1 MAEDKKGSGLF
12 WLILLLL
19 GGSSVWAINKFMS
32 KPKDEQQTP
41 SGGNKT
47 PNGGGQTPN
56 GGGQTPNGGNQTP
69 SEKDYTTT
77 IQESGFVTPEILINT
92 DPNLDYQFWYLNN
105 WIWLNQNDI
114 MSALAQPYWNWGID
128 VNGKPTGVNWFYF
141 NQLNDKDGFKA
152 FVDFDQSYYTD
163 AAKKNLVV
171 RVTPFTTPNSTNG
184 LTQKQIDD
192 SLIKQLQANNG
203 LSLKTGTDFL
213 SRLRKNKGFDIR
225 SYLQDN
231 H

>member
-1 MAEDKKGSGLF
+1 MAEDKNSGLF
-12 WLILLLL
+12 WGLLILL
-19 GGSSVWAINKFMS
+19 GGGAIWAINMFMP
-32 KPKDEQQTP
+32 KPKDKKNIETNQTP
-41 SGGNKT
+41 TTNNSGTISNSSQNNT
-47 PNGGGQTPN
+47 AS
-56 GGGQTPNGGNQTP
+56 GGNQTP
-69 SEKDYTTT
+69 STKSYTTT
-77 IQESGFVTPEILINT
+77 IQQSSFVTPDILINT
-92 DPNLDYQFWYLNN
+92 DVNTDYQFWYLNN

-184 LTQKQIDD
+184 LTQKEIDD

-203 LSLKTGTDFL
+203 LSLKTATDFL
-213 SRLRKNKGFDIR
+213 SRLRTNKGFDIR